1 VTGAHATSRLAAP
14 VPGVHHGSRPSTPG
28 TLRLSADAAPEYKRP
43 LLLAEFFDRL
53 GVRYDAEPVGDPI
66 EIDLTL
72 DAAPGLQLLSGRMQG
87 SRYRRT
93 RIGTDPTDDV
103 GMIVNPRGAHL
114 LAQRGREIVLGDGDA
129 TLVSLTDTLES
140 THRPP
145 GDLLVLRFP
154 RPQLAPRLAGG
165 DAFLRR
171 IPHHNLALRLL
182 TGYLDVA
189 SQRRALADRDLQPAM
204 VSHLYDLMAVTLG
217 ATRDAAEIAQGRGL
231 RAARLHALK
240 QDIARNLD
248 QADLSVAAL
257 AVRHGCTPRC
267 IQRLF
272 ENEGTSFTDYVLAQ
286 RLACA
291 HGLLTDPGRA
301 SEKISTIAL
310 DAGFGDVSYFNRV
323 FRQRYGDTPSG
334 VRTHA
339 LGANA

>member
-1 VTGAHATSRLAAP
+1 
-14 VPGVHHGSRPSTPG
+14 
-28 TLRLSADAAPEYKRP
+28 
-43 LLLAEFFDRL
+43 
-53 GVRYDAEPVGDPI
+53 
-66 EIDLTL
+66 
-72 DAAPGLQLLSGRMQG
+72 MQG

-114 LAQRGREIVLGDGDA
+114 LAQRGREIVLGDGEA

-248 QADLSVAAL
+248 QADVVRAVIAPHPPVARAE
-257 AVRHGCTPRC
+257 
-267 IQRLF
+267 Q
-272 ENEGTSFTDYVLAQ
+272 
-286 RLACA
+286 
-291 HGLLTDPGRA
+291 PGRQQIQTR
-301 SEKISTIAL
+301 ERMYRQVDL
-310 DAGFGDVSYFNRV
+310 DR
-323 FRQRYGDTPSG
+323 
-334 VRTHA
+334 
-339 LGANA
+339 GAAQGLDLVPGAPAFEELAEQTRPLVLRGLFPRETEYS